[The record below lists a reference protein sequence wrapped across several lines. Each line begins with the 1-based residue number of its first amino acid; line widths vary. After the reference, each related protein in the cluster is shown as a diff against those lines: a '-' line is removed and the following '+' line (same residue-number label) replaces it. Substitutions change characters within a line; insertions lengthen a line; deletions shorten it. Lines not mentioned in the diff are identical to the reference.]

1 MTARPIL
8 LSLTMLLGLTA
19 CAGYPRYLN
28 LPFDTGGRGLNSPVQ
43 ELGPQMTPPYL
54 VFASDRNGSQA
65 IYLFNTQTR
74 QLLPLPGLNSLD
86 QVASQP
92 SISEDGR
99 YIVFAVSRQGTSDI
113 VLYDRET
120 QQKRN
125 LTADLAADTRNPS
138 LSADG
143 ERLAFEVA
151 KQGQWD
157 IMVMDRRGNR
167 LLE

>member
-1 MTARPIL
+1 MKIRSIL
-8 LSLTMLLGLTA
+8 LAFALLLGLTA
-19 CAGYPRYLN
+19 CGGYPRYLN
-28 LPFDTGGRGLNSPVQ
+28 LPFERGGRGFNSPADD
-43 ELGPQMTPPYL
+43 LDPQITPPFV

-92 SISEDGR
+92 AISEDGR
-99 YIVFAVSRQGTSDI
+99 YIVFAVSRQGASDI

-125 LTADLAADTRNPS
+125 LTADLAADTRNPTI
-138 LSADG
+138 SADG

-157 IMVMDRRGNR
+157 IMVMDRQGNR